1 MLWTTTTT
9 AKAKEEDRLI
19 ILDGTFFSPPP
30 FIWTCIFYE
39 VVYLNHVNKP
49 FTRFMWFGWAF
60 YGFWYSRFLAFQFAK
75 CTNCLFDTT
84 NIDTFPA
91 QDDYS
96 AINIACSPV
105 QVKYPSK
112 ISNTCMRTSIYSFAR
127 YSEVGMFVYI
137 KYIQIHKMFQFQSW
151 KCFNACNNL
160 TFIMIIWNIFQ
171 FRKLASLPDV
181 MPKNESKRREIP
193 PENYKSIREFGAQNF
208 DCLEWI
214 CLRFYLNLET
224 MQRKNHTA
232 NVMNKKICYK

>member
-1 MLWTTTTT
+1 MHTKCEPDIQSANQVVEFMFVSRAVSNKVNGRRLYTLWQF
-9 AKAKEEDRLI
+9 
-19 ILDGTFFSPPP
+19 ILLLFSSLSLSWIYSEHKFCCGRQPQRPTQRKRSFNHFGWNFLLPPP

-137 KYIQIHKMFQFQSW
+137 KYI
-151 KCFNACNNL
+151 
-160 TFIMIIWNIFQ
+160 
-171 FRKLASLPDV
+171 
-181 MPKNESKRREIP
+181 
-193 PENYKSIREFGAQNF
+193 
-208 DCLEWI
+208 
-214 CLRFYLNLET
+214 
-224 MQRKNHTA
+224 
-232 NVMNKKICYK
+232 